1 MAKSF
6 NLAYSF
12 SCVRIMWNN
21 MLRLDFSLVY
31 VFVSINYCNLIHAK
45 LGLLCVYNAF
55 GGWLPLFNFHPF
67 Y

>member
-1 MAKSF
+1 
-6 NLAYSF
+6 
-12 SCVRIMWNN
+12 

-31 VFVSINYCNLIHAK
+31 VFVFINYCNLIHAK